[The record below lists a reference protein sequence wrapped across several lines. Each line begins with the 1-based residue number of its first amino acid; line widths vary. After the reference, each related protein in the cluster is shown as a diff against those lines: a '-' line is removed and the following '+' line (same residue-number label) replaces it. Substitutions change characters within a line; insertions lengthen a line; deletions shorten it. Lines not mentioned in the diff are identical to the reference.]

1 MRNGGGAEGGR
12 TGGIRERY
20 PMRPG
25 GAMKIVALYGNPKR
39 DGFVHGCLDLVAG
52 ELERAGAEVTAVR
65 LADKRIAECT
75 GCFAC
80 LREGACIHD
89 DDMGGIIALLREADG
104 IVTGASVRNGYFP
117 ALYKRFLE
125 RITYLVGFRR
135 DLKGKP
141 VLAIGAVGMAGGK
154 KHLGRVLTL
163 RDFHALPAG
172 YLFFRTG
179 MPGRLKAEDAGGAL
193 RLAATRF
200 LRTVETRP
208 RPGILRRA
216 GWALDDAVI
225 RRFIFRKDP
234 DGGYAHVVRVW
245 RERGLM

>member
-1 MRNGGGAEGGR
+1 
-12 TGGIRERY
+12 
-20 PMRPG
+20 
-25 GAMKIVALYGNPKR
+25 MKIVLIHGNPR
-39 DGFVHGCLDLVAG
+39 AGGFVHGCIDLVAG
-52 ELERAGAEVTAVR
+52 ELARAGAEVTVVR
-65 LADKRIAECT
+65 LAEKRIAECA

-80 LREGACIHD
+80 LREGACIHE

-179 MPGRLKAEDAGGAL
+179 IPGTLKAEDAGETL
-193 RLAATRF
+193 RLAAARF

-208 RPGILRRA
+208 RPNILRRA
-216 GWALDDAVI
+216 GWALDDAVM
-225 RRFIFRKDP
+225 RRFMFRNDP
-234 DGGYAHVVRVW
+234 DGVYAHVVRVW
-245 RERGLM
+245 REKGLM